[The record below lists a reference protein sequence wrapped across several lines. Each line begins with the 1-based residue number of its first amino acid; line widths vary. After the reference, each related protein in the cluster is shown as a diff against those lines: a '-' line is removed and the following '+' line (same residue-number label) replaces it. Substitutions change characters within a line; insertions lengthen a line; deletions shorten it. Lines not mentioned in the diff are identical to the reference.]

1 MMSPEQ
7 FPSFEVSKRWT
18 FVVSHN
24 YNETTQDPKSPEF
37 FLSLFNHT
45 DPLIF
50 SNMCYSDR
58 CMVREVEFLHFVL
71 FSFKS
76 LFRKITRTILIH
88 SLPFL
93 FFLMGK
99 FVNEGSGVEI
109 LIPINSEM

>member
-58 CMVREVEFLHFVL
+58 GHGEGSRIPSFRFVL
-71 FSFKS
+71 FQVTFPQDNENHSHTFTSFPI
-76 LFRKITRTILIH
+76 LFD
-88 SLPFL
+88 
-93 FFLMGK
+93 G
-99 FVNEGSGVEI
+99 
-109 LIPINSEM
+109 

>member
-1 MMSPEQ
+1 M
-7 FPSFEVSKRWT
+7 
-18 FVVSHN
+18 VSHN
-24 YNETTQDPKSPEF
+24 YKKQLKDLNLPSSSSLCLIIRIH
-37 FLSLFNHT
+37 LSLV
-45 DPLIF
+45 I
-50 SNMCYSDR
+50 CVIVIGG
-58 CMVREVEFLHFVL
+58 MVREVEFLHFVL